1 MNVLP
6 LRWQGASRAGAL
18 RALLDARVAEWASQW
33 MTASRASGV
42 VVDAL
47 ADSRPDPA
55 GGEGR
60 WHVLRDG
67 DALLS
72 MRLSPRAFE
81 YLGCLLAGTT
91 TADDAGLSAG
101 LGQRALTGL
110 MRSLFGAQAPAS
122 LIAIDGVPAP
132 ADIGSRFGALGMQVS
147 IGTIRIEFYAN
158 AALCAR
164 LVPLAQV
171 AREPLVHRRAAIG
184 PVDATL
190 DAVLDL
196 GQAVLADTLSLK
208 PGEVLKTAI
217 PVSAGLR
224 LVSSRGEDILGG
236 TLVADGAHR
245 ALKVTQLHFKKE
257 TSR

>member
-6 LRWQGASRAGAL
+6 LRWQGASRAEAL
-18 RALLDARVAEWASQW
+18 RALLDARVVEWASQW

-47 ADSRPDPA
+47 ADHRPDQ

-60 WHVLRDG
+60 WHALRDG
-67 DALLS
+67 EAILS
-72 MRLSPRAFE
+72 MRVSPRAFE
-81 YLGCLLAGTT
+81 HLGCLLAGTT
-91 TADDAGLSAG
+91 TADDAGLCAG
-101 LGQRALTGL
+101 LGQRALAGL
-110 MRSLFGAQAPAS
+110 MRSLFGAHAPAS
-122 LIAIDGVPAP
+122 MIAIDGAPAP
-132 ADIGSRFGALGMQVS
+132 ADIGSRFGAFGMQVS
-147 IGTIRIEFYAN
+147 IGTIRIEIRAN
-158 AALCAR
+158 ATLCAR
-164 LVPLAQV
+164 LVPPAPV
-171 AREPLVHRRAAIG
+171 ARESLVSRRAAIG

-190 DAVLDL
+190 DVVLDL
-196 GQAVLADTLSLK
+196 GQAGLADTLSLK
-208 PGEVLKTAI
+208 PGEVLRTSI

-224 LVSSRGEDILGG
+224 LVSSRGEDILAG

>member
-6 LRWQGASRAGAL
+6 LRWQGASRADAL
-18 RALLDARVAEWASQW
+18 RALLDARIAEWASQW
-33 MTASRASGV
+33 MSASKASGV
-42 VVDAL
+42 AVDAP
-47 ADSRPDPA
+47 ADHRADQ

-60 WHVLRDG
+60 WYTLRDG

-81 YLGCLLAGTT
+81 HLGCLLAGTT

-101 LGQRALTGL
+101 LGQRALTVL
-110 MRSLFGAQAPAS
+110 MRSLFGAQSPSS
-122 LIAIDGVPAP
+122 LTAIDGSPAP
-132 ADIGSRFGALGMQVS
+132 SDIGSRFGAFGMQLS
-147 IGTIRIEFYAN
+147 IGVIRIELCAN

-164 LVPLAQV
+164 LVPPVQI
-171 AREPLVHRRAAIG
+171 AREPLVSRRAAIG

-196 GQAVLADTLSLK
+196 GQTVLADTLSLK
-208 PGEVLKTAI
+208 PGEVLKTSI

-224 LVSSRGEDILGG
+224 LVSSRGDDILGG

>member
-6 LRWQGASRAGAL
+6 LRWQGASRAEAL

-33 MTASRASGV
+33 MTVSRASGV

-47 ADSRPDPA
+47 ADQRPDA

-60 WHVLRDG
+60 WHALRDG
-67 DALLS
+67 DAILS
-72 MRLSPRAFE
+72 MRVSPRAFE
-81 YLGCLLAGTT
+81 HLGCLLAGTT

-122 LIAIDGVPAP
+122 MVAVDGVPAQ
-132 ADIGSRFGALGMQVS
+132 ADIDSRFGAFGMQLS
-147 IGTIRIEFYAN
+147 IGTIRIELFVN
-158 AALCAR
+158 AALCTR
-164 LVPLAQV
+164 LVPPAQV
-171 AREPLVHRRAAIG
+171 AREPLVPRRAAIG

-196 GQAVLADTLSLK
+196 GQAELAETLSLK
-208 PGEVLKTAI
+208 PGEVLKTSI

-236 TLVADGAHR
+236 TLVADGAYR
-245 ALKVTQLHFKKE
+245 ALKVTQLNIKKE

>member
-1 MNVLP
+1 MNVQP
-6 LRWQGASRAGAL
+6 LRWQGASRAEAL

-42 VVDAL
+42 AVDAL
-47 ADSRPDPA
+47 EDHRPDP

-67 DALLS
+67 DAILS
-72 MRLSPRAFE
+72 MRVSSHAFE
-81 YLGCLLAGTT
+81 HLGCLLAGTA

-101 LGQRALTGL
+101 LGQRALAGL
-110 MRSLFGAQAPAS
+110 LRSFFGAQLPTS
-122 LIAIDGVPAP
+122 MTAIHGVPAKTE
-132 ADIGSRFGALGMQVS
+132 IGSRFGAFGMQLA
-147 IGTIRIEFYAN
+147 IGAIRIELCAN
-158 AALCAR
+158 SALCAR
-164 LVPLAQV
+164 LVPPAQF
-171 AREPLVHRRAAIG
+171 AREPLVSRRAAIG
-184 PVDATL
+184 PIDATL

-196 GQAVLADTLSLK
+196 GQAGLADTLSLK

-224 LVSSRGEDILGG
+224 LVSSRGEEILAG